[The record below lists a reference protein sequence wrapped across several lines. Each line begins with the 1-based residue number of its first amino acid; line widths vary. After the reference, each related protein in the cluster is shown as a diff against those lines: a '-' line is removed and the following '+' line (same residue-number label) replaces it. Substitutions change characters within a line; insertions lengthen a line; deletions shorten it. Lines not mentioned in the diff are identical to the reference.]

1 MSGSTSCRKRSS
13 TASAERFTVG
23 DMVVCPSCGQ
33 ENPEGFRLCGMC
45 GAALAPAAESAREE
59 RKVVTILFTD
69 LVGST
74 ARAEGL
80 DPEDVRA
87 TLSAYYAQLRA
98 ELERHGGTVEKFIGD
113 AVMAIFGAPVA
124 HEDDPERAVRAALAI
139 RDSVGEELEIRTA
152 VHTGVALVAL
162 GARAVE
168 GEGMVSGDVVN
179 TAARLQSAAPVN
191 GILVGEA
198 TYRATRH
205 AIDYRDAPP
214 VEAKGKSE
222 PVKVWEAVS
231 ARSRFGSDVEQ
242 KLRTPLVGRERER
255 SLLAD
260 ALARVRTEQSVQLVT
275 LVGVPGIGKSRLI
288 AELFQITEADPD
300 LINWRQGRALPYGE
314 RVSFWALGEIVKAH
328 AGILESD
335 DSATAEEKLAAMI
348 ADLAEDEKEREW
360 LTRLTRPLV
369 GLEGAERTEREEA
382 FAAWRRLL
390 EAAAEQR
397 PLILVFED
405 LHWAD
410 DGLLDFVDHLADWAT
425 TVPLLIVATAR
436 PELLDRRAGWGGG
449 KRNALTLSIGA
460 LSNEETAVLLQRLLD
475 RPVLDADAQQAVLQ
489 RAEGNPLYAEEYAR
503 MLTEHE
509 GGDLPLPETVQGLIA
524 ARIDA
529 LAPEEKALLQD
540 ASVIGKVFWPSAL
553 PGADDHTLHAL
564 ERKEFT
570 RRDRR
575 SSIAGETQYA
585 FLHALVRDVAY
596 GQIPRAERA
605 EKHRRAA
612 EWLASL
618 AGDRAEDHAE
628 MLAHH
633 YREALSLAEAAGL
646 DTASLREPA
655 RSAFTQA
662 AERAYGLNAY
672 LAAIQLGNEALAL
685 TPEDAP
691 ERAPLQLLVA
701 YATWPIGRD
710 DPRLLESARDG
721 FLAQGD
727 EGHAAE
733 AAALLSR
740 ILFTRGDTEGSR
752 RAGSQAVELAR
763 RAPPSPATGRALAQE
778 ARRLEISDRAY
789 EAALPL
795 AREALAIAEELD
807 DVALASHALNTIGL
821 ARIDLGDAG
830 GIAEIEHA
838 VTIAEEGGHPSA
850 AGPALNNLAS
860 SLAIVGRLADADATL
875 ARTRAFVERHGHTA
889 GLVWNDGEQAEL
901 AALIGDLDRIFEWAE
916 RYFSH
921 PEAEELY
928 QARGIWAARA
938 RAFLARGQVEQAVA
952 DAERALARLRET
964 GHDAQVAGQVLA
976 AASRCLRVD
985 MRVEEAEALLGE
997 TLLLLGKI
1005 AEHGTWDLPLHMV
1018 ELDRADEYLRR
1029 TENLTDNLWLAAGR
1043 ASASGDL
1050 VNGSEIY
1057 GRIGARFAEAWA
1069 RLLAAE
1075 RGDTSRLDAALAYF
1089 EEQQATPYV
1098 QRCRALMQA
1107 SA

>member
-1 MSGSTSCRKRSS
+1 
-13 TASAERFTVG
+13 
-23 DMVVCPSCGQ
+23 MVTCPSCGQ

-45 GAALAPAAESAREE
+45 GAALTPAAEPTREE

-87 TLSAYYAQLRA
+87 TLSAYYARLRA

-113 AVMAIFGAPVA
+113 AVMAVFGAPVS

-139 RDSVGEELEIRTA
+139 RDSIGEELEIRTA
-152 VHTGVALVAL
+152 VHTGEALVAL

-191 GILVGEA
+191 GILVGEG

-205 AIDYRDAPP
+205 AIEYQDAPP
-214 VEAKGKSE
+214 VEAKGKAE
-222 PVKVWEAVS
+222 PIKVWEAVS

-255 SLLAD
+255 GLLAD
-260 ALARVRTEQSVQLVT
+260 ALERVRSEQSAQLVT

-300 LINWRQGRALPYGE
+300 LISWRQGRSLPYGE

-335 DSATAEEKLAAMI
+335 DVATADEKLDAMV
-348 ADLAEDEKEREW
+348 AELAENEREREW
-360 LTRLTRPLV
+360 LARLTRPLV

-382 FAAWRRLL
+382 FAAWRRL
-390 EAAAEQR
+390 
-397 PLILVFED
+397 LVFED

-436 PELLDRRAGWGGG
+436 PELLDRRSGWGGG
-449 KRNALTLSIGA
+449 KRNAFTLSIGA
-460 LSNEETAVLLQRLLD
+460 LSDEETAVLLQRLLD
-475 RPVLDADAQQAVLQ
+475 RAVLDADTQRAVLQ

-503 MLTEHE
+503 MLAEHE
-509 GGDLPLPETVQGLIA
+509 DGDLPLPETVQGLIA

-540 ASVIGKVFWPSAL
+540 ASVIGKVFWPGAL
-553 PGADDHTLHAL
+553 PGADERTLHAL
-564 ERKEFT
+564 ERKEFI

-612 EWLASL
+612 EWLSSL

-628 MLAHH
+628 MLANH
-633 YREALSLAEAAGL
+633 YHEALTLSEAAGL
-646 DTASLREPA
+646 DTTALREPA
-655 RSAFTQA
+655 RQAFADGAQ
-662 AERAYGLNAY
+662 RALSLGAGKSTHE
-672 LAAIQLGNEALAL
+672 LALRALAL
-685 TPEDAP
+685 TGE
-691 ERAPLQLLVA
+691 
-701 YATWPIGRD
+701 D
-710 DPRLLESARDG
+710 DPQRPAIQMLAGYGIRLAGGTDERELLEPAIDG
-721 FLAQGD
+721 FVAQGD
-727 EGHAAE
+727 LGRAAE
-733 AAALLSR
+733 AATLLGSLYFYRGEIENTRAVRTRAL
-740 ILFTRGDTEGSR
+740 
-752 RAGSQAVELAR
+752 ELAR
-763 RAPPSPATGRALAQE
+763 AAPPSRSTARALA
-778 ARRLEISDRAY
+778 AVSRSYHVIDRRDADALE
-789 EAALPL
+789 L
-795 AREALAIAEELD
+795 AREALGLAEEID
-807 DVALASHALNTIGL
+807 DDETAAIALNTIGM
-821 ARIDLGDAG
+821 ARTYTGDEG
-830 GIAEIEHA
+830 GIDDLERSVERAERSGSVFHY
-838 VTIAEEGGHPSA
+838 HS
-850 AGPALNNLAS
+850 ALNNLANGLWS
-860 SLAIVGRLADADATL
+860 VGRLEEGSARIHEARAVCERYGFGSALSWNDAELVYDAAYRGDIEDVLTAADAYL
-875 ARTRAFVERHGHTA
+875 AGKTGQFGYQRRPVLATRAI
-889 GLVWNDGEQAEL
+889 
-901 AALIGDLDRIFEWAE
+901 AL
-916 RYFSH
+916 
-921 PEAEELY
+921 
-928 QARGIWAARA
+928 
-938 RAFLARGQVEQAVA
+938 LARGRTAEAVA
-952 DAERALARLRET
+952 DAEQALAGLRE
-964 GHDAQVAGQVLA
+964 GGADAQVSPLILTVAARSFRAAGREQ
-976 AASRCLRVD
+976 
-985 MRVEEAEALLGE
+985 EADALLAEVLTGR
-997 TLLLLGKI
+997 TDPLLF
-1005 AEHGTWDLPLHMV
+1005 DLPLHLV
-1018 ELDRADEYLRR
+1018 ELGRGEEYLALMEGVPARI
-1029 TENLTDNLWLAAGR
+1029 WLEAGR
-1043 ASASGDL
+1043 AAAAGEL
-1050 VNGSEIY
+1050 VRAAEIY
-1057 GRIGARFAEAWA
+1057 GSFGARLPEAWA
-1069 RLLAAE
+1069 GLLAAE

-1089 EEQQATPYV
+1089 EEQRATPFI

>member
-1 MSGSTSCRKRSS
+1 
-13 TASAERFTVG
+13 
-23 DMVVCPSCGQ
+23 MVLCPSCGQ
-33 ENPEGFRLCGMC
+33 ENPAGFRLCGMC
-45 GAALAPAAESAREE
+45 GAALTPAAEPGREE

-87 TLSAYYAQLRA
+87 TLSAYYAQLRE

-113 AVMAIFGAPVA
+113 AVMAVFGAPVA

-152 VHTGVALVAL
+152 VHTGEALVAL
-162 GARAVE
+162 GARALE

-179 TAARLQSAAPVN
+179 TAARLQNAAPVN
-191 GILVGEA
+191 GILVGEG

-205 AIDYRDAPP
+205 TIDYRDARP
-214 VEAKGKSE
+214 VAAKGKAE

-255 SLLAD
+255 NLLAD
-260 ALARVRTEQSVQLVT
+260 ALAHARTEQSAQLVT
-275 LVGVPGIGKSRLI
+275 LVGVPGIGKSRLV

-300 LINWRQGRALPYGE
+300 LISWRQGRSLPYGE
-314 RVSFWALGEIVKAH
+314 HVSFWALGEIVKAH

-335 DSATAEEKLAAMI
+335 DTAEAEEKLAAMVV
-348 ADLAEDEKEREW
+348 DLVEDEREREW
-360 LTRLTRPLV
+360 LSRLARPLV

-425 TVPLLIVATAR
+425 TVPLLIVGTAR
-436 PELLDRRAGWGGG
+436 PELLDRRPGWGGG

-475 RPVLDADAQQAVLQ
+475 RAVLDAEAQQAVLQ

-503 MLTEHE
+503 MLAEHE

-524 ARIDA
+524 ARIDG
-529 LAPEEKALLQD
+529 LAPAEKALLQD
-540 ASVIGKVFWPSAL
+540 GSVVGKVFWPGAL
-553 PGADDHTLHAL
+553 AGADATALHAL
-564 ERKEFT
+564 ERKEFV

-605 EKHRRAA
+605 EKHRRVA
-612 EWLASL
+612 EWIGSL

-633 YREALSLAEAAGL
+633 YREALTLGEAAGI
-646 DTASLREPA
+646 DTSMLREPA
-655 RSAFTQA
+655 RQAFADA
-662 AERAYGLNAY
+662 AQRAYSLSAGQATLDSAT
-672 LAAIQLGNEALAL
+672 AALAL
-685 TPEDAP
+685 TDPDSP
-691 ERAPLQLLVA
+691 ERPALELLGA
-701 YATWPIGRD
+701 YGS
-710 DPRLLESARDG
+710 RLADSEGVPELLDSAIEG
-721 FLAQGD
+721 FLAQND
-727 EGHAAE
+727 YEHAAE
-733 AAALLSR
+733 AAAMRSSDA
-740 ILFTRGDTEGSR
+740 FFRGDLDNSR
-752 RAGSQAVELAR
+752 AASARAVEFAR
-763 RAPPSPATGRALAQE
+763 RAPSSPSAARALSQA
-778 ARRLEISDRAY
+778 ARGAEILDRDFERALE
-789 EAALPL
+789 L
-795 AREALAIAEELD
+795 AREALTIAEEAGD
-807 DVALASHALNTIGL
+807 EELAARCLNTIGL
-821 ARIDLGDAG
+821 ARVHAGDAG
-830 GIAEIEHA
+830 GIEDLERSVDRAE
-838 VTIAEEGGHPSA
+838 V
-850 AGPALNNLAS
+850 AGSGFDMHTGLNNLAN
-860 SLAIVGRLADADATL
+860 SLWQVGRLAEGS
-875 ARTRAFVERHGHTA
+875 ARIHEARALCMRYGFA
-889 GLVWNDGEQAEL
+889 SGLEWNDAEL
-901 AALIGDLDRIFEWAE
+901 VYDSSFRGDLEETVARASHYLEHESGAK
-916 RYFSH
+916 RYQT
-921 PEAEELY
+921 PPVLAT
-928 QARGIWAARA
+928 RA
-938 RAFLARGQVEQAVA
+938 RALLARGQVDAALA
-952 DAERALARLRET
+952 DAERALQEFRER
-964 GHDAQVAGQVLA
+964 GADAQIAEYVLTV
-976 AASRCLRVD
+976 ASRCLRAAG
-985 MRVEEAEALLGE
+985 REAEADSALADALVRPDE
-997 TLLLLGKI
+997 L
-1005 AEHGTWDLPLHMV
+1005 ASDLPLHLV
-1018 ELDRADEYLRR
+1018 ELERGGEYL
-1029 TENLTDNLWLAAGR
+1029 TLMEGTHGHLWLEAGR
-1043 ASASGDL
+1043 AAAAGDL
-1050 VNGSEIY
+1050 VHASEIY
-1057 GRIGARFAEAWA
+1057 AEIGARFAEAWA
-1069 RLLAAE
+1069 GLLAAE

-1098 QRCRALMQA
+1098 QRCRALLQA

>member
-1 MSGSTSCRKRSS
+1 
-13 TASAERFTVG
+13 
-23 DMVVCPSCGQ
+23 MVTCPSCGQ
-33 ENPEGFRLCGMC
+33 ENPDGFRLCGMC
-45 GAALAPAAESAREE
+45 GAALTPAAEPAREE

-113 AVMAIFGAPVA
+113 AVMAVFGAPVS

-139 RDSVGEELEIRTA
+139 RDSVGDELEIRTA
-152 VHTGVALVAL
+152 VHTGEALVAL
-162 GARAVE
+162 GARAAE

-191 GILVGEA
+191 GILVGEG

-205 AIDYRDAPP
+205 AIEYRDAPSI
-214 VEAKGKSE
+214 EAKGKSE

-255 SLLAD
+255 GLLAD
-260 ALARVRTEQSVQLVT
+260 ALGRARTEQSAQLVT

-300 LINWRQGRALPYGE
+300 LINWRQGRSLPYGE

-335 DSATAEEKLAAMI
+335 DSATAEEKLGEMV
-348 ADLAEDEKEREW
+348 ADLADDEREREW
-360 LTRLTRPLV
+360 LARLTRPLV

-425 TVPLLIVATAR
+425 TVPLLIVGTAR
-436 PELLDRRAGWGGG
+436 PELLDRRPGWGGG
-449 KRNALTLSIGA
+449 KRNAFTLSIGA
-460 LSNEETAVLLQRLLD
+460 LSDEETAVLLQRLLD
-475 RPVLDADAQQAVLQ
+475 RAVLDADAQRAVLQ

-503 MLTEHE
+503 MLAEHE

-529 LAPEEKALLQD
+529 LAPEEKSLLQD
-540 ASVIGKVFWPSAL
+540 ASVIGKVFWPGVL
-553 PGADDHTLHAL
+553 TGAEDRILHAL
-564 ERKEFT
+564 ERKEFI

-575 SSIAGETQYA
+575 SSMAGETQYA

-605 EKHRRAA
+605 GKHHRAA
-612 EWLASL
+612 EWLTSL

-633 YREALSLAEAAGL
+633 YREALTLGEAAGL
-646 DTASLREPA
+646 DTTALRDPS
-655 RSAFTQA
+655 RQAFADA
-662 AERAYGLNAY
+662 AERAFSLNAGQTA
-672 LAAIQLGNEALAL
+672 LDFARAALEL
-685 TPEDAP
+685 TDPDSP
-691 ERAPLQLLVA
+691 ERPALELLGA
-701 YATWPIGRD
+701 YGS
-710 DPRLLESARDG
+710 RLVDSEEVPELLDSAIEG
-721 FLAQGD
+721 FLAQND
-727 EGHAAE
+727 YEHAAE
-733 AAALLSR
+733 AAAMRSSDA
-740 ILFTRGDTEGSR
+740 FFRGDLGGSR
-752 RAGSQAVELAR
+752 AASARAIEFARRVPSSPSAARALSQAAR
-763 RAPPSPATGRALAQE
+763 GAEILDRDFERALE
-778 ARRLEISDRAY
+778 
-789 EAALPL
+789 L
-795 AREALAIAEELD
+795 AREALSIAEEAGD
-807 DVALASHALNTIGL
+807 DELAARCLNTIGL
-821 ARIDLGDAG
+821 ARVHAGDAG
-830 GIAEIEHA
+830 GIEDLEQSVERAE
-838 VTIAEEGGHPSA
+838 A
-850 AGPALNNLAS
+850 AGSVFDLHTGLNNLAN
-860 SLAIVGRLADADATL
+860 SLWQVGRLEEGSARIHEARALCTRYGFVGGLEWNDAELVYDSHFRGDLEETV
-875 ARTRAFVERHGHTA
+875 TRASRYLEHESGAKRYQTPPV
-889 GLVWNDGEQAEL
+889 QAT
-901 AALIGDLDRIFEWAE
+901 
-916 RYFSH
+916 
-921 PEAEELY
+921 
-928 QARGIWAARA
+928 RA
-938 RAFLARGQVEQAVA
+938 RALLARGQVEAALA
-952 DAERALARLRET
+952 DAERALQAFRDR
-964 GHDAQVAGQVLA
+964 GADAQIAEFILT
-976 AASRCLRVD
+976 AASRCLRAAG
-985 MRVEEAEALLGE
+985 RTAEADSVLTEALLTPDE
-997 TLLLLGKI
+997 L
-1005 AEHGTWDLPLHMV
+1005 ASDLPLHLV
-1018 ELDRADEYLRR
+1018 ELGRGEEYL
-1029 TENLTDNLWLAAGR
+1029 TLMEGVHGHLWLEAGR
-1043 ASASGDL
+1043 AAASGEL
-1050 VNGSEIY
+1050 ARAAEIY
-1057 GRIGARFAEAWA
+1057 GGMGARFPEAWA
-1069 RLLAAE
+1069 GLLAAE
-1075 RGDTSRLDAALAYF
+1075 RGDASRLEAALAYF
-1089 EEQQATPYV
+1089 EEQGATPYV